1 MGVLDAIIQ
10 NVPRQE
16 SQPDITVDAVTN
28 DAYYVPQDKV
38 QQFQQ
43 FQEEPP
49 LTGALP
55 ENAYY
60 PSANQPIAVGGYSGS
75 QIGST
80 TLFAP
85 GGGLVPLGMMDAR
98 QRAIQDAALKK
109 QAQANAFLDYLHKQK
124 PESKLTNINQSLYDD
139 YITHVHSAYD
149 SALKRTGGDAAA
161 AVNMLKRDPEF
172 WSKTQS
178 YFSLAKEGTYIA
190 DRIAKVEDE
199 RAKGRVMAPSMVQ
212 TINELRTLSDPQH
225 PNFSRLKEVLA
236 KERTDSE
243 FNSTAGDILKNMVA
257 SKTGKTYDL
266 SNPEQVKIFN
276 RDLEELTPEQ
286 KEAGLRDLY
295 TIYGENNPIY
305 SKDYIKK
312 NWDAMSGFKKLNESQ
327 SISQKREDNSFTLEL
342 PDPNKEGDDINVN
355 VMQTVGTKKVKQ
367 VVTNPQTGKKEEV
380 EVEVP
385 EQGAPRQSSTKAYDQ
400 VTLTTPVKVQIPISQ
415 NSFDP
420 ATGNKIEGTGNV
432 TATIG
437 SIANLPVYESKSG
450 KTKQMNGT
458 VIDKDNL
465 ISAEKAGVVKYKPM
479 VSVQYTSKD
488 ASGNTKTI
496 SEWRPLETVEN
507 ALRGKGNKNDKA
519 LAEIKSRAQQ
529 RSGESTTAATKS
541 VADKY
546 AKYKR

>member
-312 NWDAMSGFKKLNESQ
+312 NWDAMAGFKKLNESQ

-342 PDPNKEGDDINVN
+342 PDPNKEGDDVN
-355 VMQTVGTKKVKQ
+355 VMVMASK
-367 VVTNPQTGKKEEV
+367 NPITG
-380 EVEVP
+380 
-385 EQGAPRQSSTKAYDQ
+385 EQGAPRQSSATAYDQ
-400 VTLTTPVKVQIPISQ
+400 VTLTTPVKVQIPISE
-415 NSFDP
+415 NSFNP
-420 ATGNKIEGTGNV
+420 ATGDKIKQTGNV

-437 SIANLPVYESKSG
+437 SIANLPVIDAGPNNKLSKFYQG
-450 KTKQMNGT
+450 LQG
-458 VIDKDNL
+458 VIVDKDN
-465 ISAEKAGVVKYKPM
+465 IEKSKQYGVVKYKPM
-479 VSVQYTSKD
+479 VNVQYEIKD
-488 ASGNTKTI
+488 SSGNTQKI

-529 RSGESTTAATKS
+529 RSGGTSSIGDVKGK
-541 VADKY
+541 KY
-546 AKYKR
+546 VGLSPDGTPIFK